1 MTGTMGT
8 FVTDVVSTLTTLA
21 PDWGTWIVGALI
33 LGAAIRIGP
42 RLVKRFM

>member
-1 MTGTMGT
+1 MTMGT
-8 FVTDVVSTLTTLA
+8 FVADVLDALTTIA
-21 PDWGTWIVGALI
+21 PDWATWIVGALV